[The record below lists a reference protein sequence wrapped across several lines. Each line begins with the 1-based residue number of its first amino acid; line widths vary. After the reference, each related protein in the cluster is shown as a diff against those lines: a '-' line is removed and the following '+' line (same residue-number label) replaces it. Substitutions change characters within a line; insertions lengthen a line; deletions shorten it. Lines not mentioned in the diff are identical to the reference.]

1 MRIGVIGAGIAGLA
15 VAVRLAAKGH
25 EVSIFEANT
34 YPGGKLSEFE
44 IDGYRFDAGPSL
56 FTMPHYVDE
65 LFRVAGEDPRQHF
78 HYARLPLVCRYQWE
92 DGTTIRAWAEPKD
105 FGAEAAQVLGVSPD
119 LIPRFL
125 QKSKNKY
132 DGGGHIFLNR
142 SLHRASTWLSAEAIK
157 ALARMGGM
165 DLMNTMNRVHERD
178 LKHPKLI
185 QLFNRFATYN
195 GSDPYQAPGT
205 LTIIPHFEHGIGA
218 FYPRGGMI
226 NITRSVEALARRLGV
241 QIHYGARVEGI
252 EIRDKGASGLRV
264 QGMGA
269 MPFDRIV
276 SNMDVLHTFRRLAPQ
291 APQPERAL
299 RQPRSTSA
307 LIFYWG
313 IRAEFEALSLHN
325 IFFSDDYPGEFAAM
339 AAGGISDDPTVY
351 INISSKCDPSDA
363 PPGCENWFVMINAP
377 ANDGSQDWDALI
389 ARVRANVIAKLR
401 RMLGRDIAP
410 LIACEA
416 ILDPRSI
423 EQKTSSAQ
431 GALYGSA
438 SNNRIAAFLRHPNF
452 SSTVRNLYFCGGSV
466 HPGGGIPLCLLS
478 AQITSDL
485 IAQSSCIP
493 A

>member
-1 MRIGVIGAGIAGLA
+1 MRIGVIGAGIGGLA
-15 VAVRLAAKGH
+15 IAVRLAAKGH
-25 EVSIFEANT
+25 EVNIFEANA

-65 LFRVAGEDPRQHF
+65 LFRIAGEDPGAHF
-78 HYARLPLVCRYQWE
+78 QYERLPMVCRYQWE
-92 DGTTIRAWAEPKD
+92 NGTVLRAWADPQA
-105 FGAEAAQVLGVSPD
+105 FGAEAARVLGVSPD
-119 LIPRFL
+119 LIPNFL
-125 QKSKNKY
+125 KKSRQKY
-132 DGGGHIFLNR
+132 EGGGHIFLNR
-142 SLHRASTWLSAEAIK
+142 SLHRASTWLSAEAVK
-157 ALARMGGM
+157 AAARMGGM
-165 DLMNTMNRVHERD
+165 DLLSTMNRVHERD
-178 LKHPKLI
+178 LQHPKLV

-226 NITRSVEALARRLGV
+226 AITRSVEALARRLGV
-241 QIHYGARVEGI
+241 RIHYEARVE
-252 EIRDKGASGLRV
+252 EITLGSGGARGLRV
-264 QGMGA
+264 QGMGEI
-269 MPFDRIV
+269 PFDRVV
-276 SNMDVLHTFRRLAPQ
+276 SNMDVLHTFRRLLPQ

-313 IRAEFEALSLHN
+313 VRAEFKDLSLHN
-325 IFFSDDYPGEFAAM
+325 IFFSGDYPAEFGAL
-339 AAGGISDDPTVY
+339 AAGDICDDPTVY
-351 INISSKCDPSDA
+351 VNISSKCDPADA
-363 PPGCENWFVMINAP
+363 PAGCENWFVMINAP
-377 ANDGSQDWDALI
+377 ANNGAQDWDALI
-389 ARVRANVIAKLR
+389 ARVRARVIAKLS

-431 GALYGSA
+431 GALYGSS
-438 SNNRIAAFLRHPNF
+438 SNNRMAAFLRHPNF
-452 SSTVRNLYFCGGSV
+452 SSAIKNLYFCGGSV

-478 AQITSDL
+478 AQITGDL
-485 IAQSSCIP
+485 IEQNRSA
-493 A
+493 

>member
-1 MRIGVIGAGIAGLA
+1 MRIGVIGAGIGGLA

-25 EVSIFEANT
+25 EVSVFEANP

-65 LFRVAGEDPRQHF
+65 LFRIAGEDPGAHF
-78 HYARLPLVCRYQWE
+78 QYDRLPMVCRYQWE
-92 DGTTIRAWAEPKD
+92 DGVVLRAWADPQE
-105 FGAEAAQVLGVSPD
+105 FGAEAARVLGVPPD
-119 LIPRFL
+119 LVPNFL
-125 QKSKNKY
+125 KKSREKY
-132 DGGGHIFLNR
+132 EGGGHIFLNR
-142 SLHRASTWLSAEAIK
+142 SLHRASTWLSAEAVK
-157 ALARMGGM
+157 AASRMGGM
-165 DLMNTMNRVHERD
+165 DLLSTMNRVHERD
-178 LKHPKLI
+178 LRHPKLV

-195 GSDPYQAPGT
+195 GSDPYQAPGA

-226 NITRSVEALARRLGV
+226 AITRSIEALARRLGV
-241 QIHYGARVEGI
+241 RIHYEAKVEGI
-252 EIRDKGASGLRV
+252 ALGSGGARGLKV
-264 QGMGA
+264 QGMGEI
-269 MPFDRIV
+269 PFDRVV
-276 SNMDVLHTFRRLAPQ
+276 SNMDVLHTFRRLLPQ

-313 IRAEFEALSLHN
+313 IRAEFKDLSLHN
-325 IFFSDDYPGEFAAM
+325 IFFSGDYPAEFGAL
-339 AAGGISDDPTVY
+339 AAGDICDDPTVY
-351 INISSKCDPSDA
+351 VNISSKCDPADA
-363 PPGCENWFVMINAP
+363 PAGCENWFVMINAP
-377 ANDGSQDWDALI
+377 ANNGAQDWDALI
-389 ARVRANVIAKLR
+389 ARVRARAIAKLS

-431 GALYGSA
+431 GALYGSS
-438 SNNRIAAFLRHPNF
+438 SNNRMAAFLRHPNF
-452 SSTVRNLYFCGGSV
+452 SSAVKNLYFCGGSV

-478 AQITSDL
+478 AQITGDL
-485 IAQSSCIP
+485 IEQSRS